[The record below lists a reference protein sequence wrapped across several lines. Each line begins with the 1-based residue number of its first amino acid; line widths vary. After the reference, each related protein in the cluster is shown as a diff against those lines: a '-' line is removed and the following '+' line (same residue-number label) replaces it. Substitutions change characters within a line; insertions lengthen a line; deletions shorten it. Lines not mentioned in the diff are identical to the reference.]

1 MVGRSILWSSL
12 LVSVCAID
20 GQATVNDGR
29 FQDFVKQ
36 HPTFVMFFDSKN
48 MDRSPVELWGNI
60 TEKYTQ
66 SETLKIA
73 NVDCRED
80 TRGVC
85 SNLAKLPTMRFFA
98 RGVEAVFDYLGD
110 YDIVELDEF
119 LTRELAAARCSRLRM
134 DECTTEQRAE
144 MERCDALSLN
154 ELGER
159 EGAVER
165 DIRAATEAHHRLSQ
179 EFQRRWEE
187 SNRKH
192 NEARRLAQHLLF
204 VVQEHMQRAADESVR
219 QEDERDRAA
228 KTEL

>member
-1 MVGRSILWSSL
+1 MSSRVTLLVEPSMWQSCTGSSL
-12 LVSVCAID
+12 AP
-20 GQATVNDGR
+20 
-29 FQDFVKQ
+29 QDAEAA
-36 HPTFVMFFDSKN
+36 P
-48 MDRSPVELWGNI
+48 L
-60 TEKYTQ
+60 TQ
-66 SETLKIA
+66 T
-73 NVDCRED
+73 D
-80 TRGVC
+80 
-85 SNLAKLPTMRFFA
+85 NLP
-98 RGVEAVFDYLGD
+98 
-110 YDIVELDEF
+110 
-119 LTRELAAARCSRLRM
+119 LTRLPPLSERPSSPGKIPST
-134 DECTTEQRAE
+134 DE

-165 DIRAATEAHHRLSQ
+165 DIRAAIESHHRLSQ

-192 NEARRLAQHLLF
+192 NEARRRAQHLLF